1 MLQVLVQ
8 CLKEK
13 AYEHEASSGI
23 GDLLLCGKYLPIKEN
38 KKINNKRL

>member
-23 GDLLLCGKYLPIKEN
+23 GDLLLCGKYLPIKEK
-38 KKINNKRL
+38 KKINNK